1 MATLSVQL
9 DLYVFKLKAYKTRRP
24 VAHILDRGL
33 ICHRACREVE
43 AMDTMEA
50 KIIKFIQIAY
60 LDDDRI
66 EPLDVSSVMKQS
78 EKLVHSVHPICT
90 LLMLHGST

>member
-1 MATLSVQL
+1 MPQ
-9 DLYVFKLKAYKTRRP
+9 
-24 VAHILDRGL
+24 G
-33 ICHRACREVE
+33 EVE

-50 KIIKFIQIAY
+50 KIITFIQIAY
-60 LDDDRI
+60 LDDRT
-66 EPLDVSSVMKQS
+66 EPLPSVMKQS

>member
-1 MATLSVQL
+1 MV
-9 DLYVFKLKAYKTRRP
+9 YCKGNKRP
-24 VAHILDRGL
+24 VAHILERGL
-33 ICHRACREVE
+33 ICHMACREVE

-60 LDDDRI
+60 LDDRT

-78 EKLVHSVHPICT
+78 KKLVDSVHPICT

>member
-1 MATLSVQL
+1 MKILTSAVTNLAFFPKQE
-9 DLYVFKLKAYKTRRP
+9 A

-50 KIIKFIQIAY
+50 KIITFIQIAY
-60 LDDDRI
+60 LADRT
-66 EPLDVSSVMKQS
+66 EPLDVPSVMKQY
-78 EKLVHSVHPICT
+78 EKFDVTWLNLSSPC
-90 LLMLHGST
+90 S

>member
-1 MATLSVQL
+1 M
-9 DLYVFKLKAYKTRRP
+9 
-24 VAHILDRGL
+24 AHILDRGL

-60 LDDDRI
+60 RDDRT
-66 EPLDVSSVMKQS
+66 EPLDVSSVIKQS

>member
-1 MATLSVQL
+1 MTGYTYAH
-9 DLYVFKLKAYKTRRP
+9 YTRTRGP

-50 KIIKFIQIAY
+50 KLIKFIQIAY
-60 LDDDRI
+60 LDDRT
-66 EPLDVSSVMKQS
+66 EPLDVSSAMKQS

>member
-1 MATLSVQL
+1 M
-9 DLYVFKLKAYKTRRP
+9 
-24 VAHILDRGL
+24 AHILDRGL
-33 ICHRACREVE
+33 ICQRACREVE

-60 LDDDRI
+60 LDRT

-78 EKLVHSVHPICT
+78 KKLVHSVHPICT
-90 LLMLHGST
+90 FLMSHGST